1 MIHVI
6 ATIELRPG
14 TRAAYLAE
22 FRLLVPKVKAEAGCL
37 DYGPTL
43 DARTDIA
50 AQIPY
55 RENAVTILEK
65 WESLAHLKTHFTQ
78 PHMAEYRKNVQD
90 FVKKVAL
97 QILEPA

>member
-14 TRAAYLAE
+14 TRDACLAE
-22 FRLLVPKVKAEAGCL
+22 FRRLVPKVRAENGCL

-50 AQIPY
+50 AQIPC
-55 RENAVTILEK
+55 RENAVTIIER
-65 WESLAHLKTHFTQ
+65 WESLAHLKAHLAQ
-78 PHMAEYRKNVQD
+78 PHMAEYRKNVKD
-90 FVKKVAL
+90 FVSKVTL